1 MKTNFILIA
10 SMALCLIS
18 CNKSNNEDVVAD
30 FSEADAFVTSEK
42 FQAYQ
47 TVVKSERKFI
57 NGILKQLSRDDKK
70 QCKYLIQTIC
80 NEKDYGKQIPYI
92 SKIDSLLGINT
103 IRRVLFLGE
112 LSAIT
117 FAGVKISKSE
127 YLKAIQKYNMKMN
140 KLRFTRSG
148 GEDYTCLNDCYINYL
163 SAEGDCHTQFL
174 MYEDP
179 EEEWE
184 EVWKEIYGKY
194 WEDEDDWRDKWT
206 AANPYE
212 GKEYLACL
220 NIAYWDYG
228 LCIDTCD

>member
-18 CNKSNNEDVVAD
+18 CNKSNSEDVVVD

-127 YLKAIQKYNMKMN
+127 YLKAIQ
-140 KLRFTRSG
+140 
-148 GEDYTCLNDCYINYL
+148 
-163 SAEGDCHTQFL
+163 
-174 MYEDP
+174 
-179 EEEWE
+179 
-184 EVWKEIYGKY
+184 
-194 WEDEDDWRDKWT
+194 
-206 AANPYE
+206 
-212 GKEYLACL
+212 
-220 NIAYWDYG
+220 NI
-228 LCIDTCD
+228 I